1 MESGR
6 ESELQDQEAARDH
19 QNTEVRTLETTDQT
33 ALTHSTEHREEP
45 PNAQRN
51 ENPLT
56 ENTERNHRGVNCMLQ
71 PKGTSDQT
79 TTTLGYI
86 NRAFTGEPPPY
97 SPPDPKSIHLVYPSY
112 GCSIPGQLP
121 IRYQPG
127 VPDPLFYQHQQPA
140 SCPFSIYNCPLP
152 GVHHE
157 QSTPPKD
164 YMLES
169 VLVTVFCCLLSGIL
183 AIIFSHE
190 TRLAVQ
196 RGDHR
201 YAESTS
207 RKVRALV
214 LFSLL
219 FGVFVSIAWVI
230 YVVVALYFV

>member
-6 ESELQDQEAARDH
+6 ERELQDQEAARDL
-19 QNTEVRTLETTDQT
+19 QSPEVRTLETTDQT
-33 ALTHSTEHREEP
+33 TLTHSTEHQEEP

-51 ENPLT
+51 ENPTT
-56 ENTERNHRGVNCMLQ
+56 ENSERSQRGVNCLLQ

-79 TTTLGYI
+79 AATLGYI
-86 NRAFTGEPPPY
+86 NSAFTGDPPPY

-112 GCSIPGQLP
+112 GCSTPGQLP
-121 IRYQPG
+121 VRYQPG
-127 VPDPLFYQHQQPA
+127 VPDLLFYQLQHPQPA
-140 SCPFSIYNCPLP
+140 SCPFSIYNYPLP
-152 GVHHE
+152 GVHQE

-201 YAESTS
+201 HAESTS
-207 RKVRALV
+207 RKLMNCAETAKL
-214 LFSLL
+214 S
-219 FGVFVSIAWVI
+219 
-230 YVVVALYFV
+230 